1 MQTYQDI
8 PEFAYHGVFFMI
20 GLLGNTFILSVTF
33 TDLLQRSNDFNT
45 PDLILSSLG
54 ALNICHLCIHFGT
67 CICRMFFIKFYLHD
81 DVQKTIRVLLF
92 SLRSSSLSFTTILCI
107 YYCVN
112 IVNFNNS
119 YLMRLKVRLPGL
131 VPWLLLGSVIVSF
144 ASCLPIVFYLQIKGT
159 DEAAFNNSVNEA
171 TNVSGQRSVNSWV
184 HENPISI
191 NALVAS
197 FCFAML
203 TFSGATILTFLCI
216 HMKKMGQNSDG
227 FSNPRLDAYCGAM
240 KTIAS
245 LLIVYVLLYVP
256 QWLLMSNLAH
266 PGTPVFLACILIISS
281 FPALNSAVL
290 ILGNTK
296 LKKVLT
302 RIIHRAKGCRRV
314 GV

>member
-1 MQTYQDI
+1 MLTYEDI
-8 PEFAYHGVFFMI
+8 AEFAYHGVFFMI

-54 ALNICHLCIHFGT
+54 ALNICHLCIHFGRT
-67 CICRMFFIKFYLHD
+67 ICRLFWSKFYLHD
-81 DVQKTIRVLLF
+81 HVKKTIQLLL
-92 SLRSSSLSFTTILCI
+92 SSVRSSSLSFATILCI
-107 YYCVN
+107 FYCVN

-119 YLMRLKVRLPGL
+119 YLMRLKVRFPGL
-131 VPWLLLGSVIVSF
+131 VPWLLFGSVLVSF
-144 ASCLPIVFYLQIKGT
+144 ASCLPIVFYLQVKGT

-184 HENPISI
+184 HDYPLSI

-203 TFSGATILTFLCI
+203 NFTAATILTFLGI

-227 FSNPRLDAYCGAM
+227 FSSPRLDAFCGAM

-245 LLIVYVLLYVP
+245 LFLLYVLLYVP
-256 QWLLMSNLAH
+256 QWLLASDVLH
-266 PGTPVFLACILIISS
+266 RGTPLFLACVILISS
-281 FPALNSAVL
+281 FPALNFVVL

-302 RIIHRAKGCRRV
+302 RIIHRAKTCRGV